1 MKMISGLDEDSF
13 VACCRL
19 VLQKSEELRDG
30 WRWEQGSE
38 GYLRKTVLH
47 SVSIQEAENSE
58 REIAHKECQSSEA
71 VLLDDEDDDNVAGA
85 NCPADPPLWVHSEF
99 HVLFSSSY
107 RTPVMFFRSNTLEGR
122 ALSLDAMWS
131 FIKPKLKSSS
141 EEDLL
146 STVTQQEHPLLGQTF
161 FMLHPCKTN
170 TFMRPVLQAA
180 QRENRAVNYVLTWLS
195 VVGPLVGLEVPL
207 EYCSGSR
214 TDQT

>member
-1 MKMISGLDEDSF
+1 
-13 VACCRL
+13 
-19 VLQKSEELRDG
+19 
-30 WRWEQGSE
+30 
-38 GYLRKTVLH
+38 
-47 SVSIQEAENSE
+47 
-58 REIAHKECQSSEA
+58 
-71 VLLDDEDDDNVAGA
+71 
-85 NCPADPPLWVHSEF
+85 
-99 HVLFSSSY
+99 
-107 RTPVMFFRSNTLEGR
+107 
-122 ALSLDAMWS
+122 MWS

-214 TDQT
+214 PDQT